1 MSKKAAI
8 FDMDGVLMDNNPW
21 HIDAWIEFASRY
33 GFVMTRDEVEA
44 SFGNTNRDYLL
55 KLFGKHL
62 PQDDVERMAEEKE
75 AIYRSS
81 IRNLMKPLPGL
92 IPFLGSLRESGF
104 SIGIVTGGPMSN
116 VGFVLTQ
123 LGISGYFEQ
132 VVHDALVKKGKP
144 DPEGYLLAANM
155 LRVDPS
161 DCVVFED
168 SANGVMAAVAAGMR
182 VVGINTGG
190 KPEKLGK
197 AHMICD
203 DFTDITALQVLQ
215 LITAEV

>member
-8 FDMDGVLMDNNPW
+8 FDMDGVLMDNNPF

-33 GFVMTRDEVEA
+33 GFVMSRADVEA
-44 SFGNTNRDYLL
+44 SFGNTNRDYLF

-62 PQDDVERMAEEKE
+62 PDDLIEQMAKEKE
-75 AIYRSS
+75 DIYKDS
-81 IRNLMKPLPGL
+81 IRNVMKPLPGL
-92 IPFLGSLRESGF
+92 IPFLDSLREAGF

-116 VGFVLTQ
+116 VEFVLSQ

-144 DPEGYLLAANM
+144 DPEGYLLAADM
-155 LRVDPS
+155 LGVDTS
-161 DCVVFED
+161 NCIVFED
-168 SANGVMAAVAAGMR
+168 SVNGVMAAVAAGMR

-190 KPEKLGK
+190 IPEKLGE
-197 AHMICD
+197 AHLICN
-203 DFTDITALQVLQ
+203 DFRDITSEQVLQ
-215 LITAEV
+215 LISA